1 MKNVTKTFL
10 SPDYNENTKILMRSP
25 KHDVDQRKNAITKY
39 RVLDSADK
47 AALLEV
53 QPLTGKLEKKLC
65 FYSNEFEIIKCLFRF
80 PTSNTSTFKF
90 WLGLSNFRRS

>member
-1 MKNVTKTFL
+1 MFREKKIIKQYLAVTKFIPELSSGEIDIPLYRREVKNVTKTFL

-53 QPLTGKLEKKLC
+53 QPLTGKLEKKL
-65 FYSNEFEIIKCLFRF
+65 
-80 PTSNTSTFKF
+80 
-90 WLGLSNFRRS
+90 